1 MHEPRTAH
9 RTSPSAIARPA
20 LAAPLSCVA
29 TLAFAGAMLATAVA
43 PTRAQEASSV
53 PLASVRTPG
62 MVAPGE
68 PVDVELES
76 ALSGR
81 PVRLSSMRSRVLVL
95 FYEDR
100 EHIPQNEELKGNLQR
115 FIADNHL
122 EAQLAM
128 VPIANADGYASFGGL
143 VRGGLGEA
151 ARRIGLD
158 ILIDWDRRMYAAP
171 FSMRPSASNVVVLDR
186 QGRITF
192 RHAGLVGSEERSSLF
207 RAVRQALRAR

>member
-1 MHEPRTAH
+1 MHEPRTH
-9 RTSPSAIARPA
+9 LRTRSSLAVRASAASVIAIAVAAVAQLVSAPSSRAQEA
-20 LAAPLSCVA
+20 LAAPL
-29 TLAFAGAMLATAVA
+29 
-43 PTRAQEASSV
+43 ASM
-53 PLASVRTPG
+53 PG

-76 ALSGR
+76 AMTGR
-81 PVRLSSMRSRVLVL
+81 PVRLSTMRSRVLVL

-171 FSMRPSASNVVVLDR
+171 FSMRPGASNVVVLDR

-192 RHAGLVGSEERSSLF
+192 RHAGLVGAEERSSMF
-207 RAVRQALRAR
+207 RAVRQGLRAR

>member
-1 MHEPRTAH
+1 MYEARRRTPTWLVTGALMAL
-9 RTSPSAIARPA
+9 SASAIAGE
-20 LAAPLSCVA
+20 S
-29 TLAFAGAMLATAVA
+29 
-43 PTRAQEASSV
+43 RAQESSAGAA
-53 PLASVRTPG
+53 P
-62 MVAPGE
+62 VAPAPRPGEPAPSE

-76 ALSGR
+76 SLTGR
-81 PVRLSSMRSRVLVL
+81 TVRLSSMRSRVIVL

-122 EAQLAM
+122 EPQLAM

-143 VRGGLGEA
+143 VRTGLGEA

-158 ILIDWDRRMYAAP
+158 ILIDWDRRMYSAP
-171 FSMRPSASNVVVLDR
+171 FSMRPAASNVLVLDR

-192 RHAGLVGSEERSSLF
+192 RHAGLVGTGERTGLF
-207 RAVRQALRAR
+207 RAIRQALRG